1 MLKWAVNTPRL
12 SYLAVNDSKANTEN
26 FQLETLIA
34 LSPGKLNTPDEIIS
48 TQTLTL
54 PAKRQWLKRK
64 SSDIYLSRRLKNWLD
79 KENQVTST
87 PLHSNLKTYNRNA
100 HLRRL
105 NSSKDLSNITPYE
118 NADSNNSQNSIL
130 SQFNAPS
137 QSSDSDTST
146 KNNPVNYATTLPTLE
161 VEYSPCGLVPG
172 PILALRGLGIA
183 DTYFDK
189 PRYLPHNENDQT
201 LVQTQPSTNI
211 TNSTFQNHENVRRSL
226 NSVRDDTV
234 SLSSSKMGDQTLER
248 MIDAILES
256 TRKEKKPMK
265 FARHLNN
272 QQFAVMSPTYTPA
285 EDPAN
290 DLSEFW
296 IETQNEEPLLQTMYK
311 NRRSLPASVARTSIY
326 SEREVRSPNR
336 TSNRK
341 YNTFHLRRQ
350 RAVRRK
356 RKTYKDRVKQYTYK
370 PAEPTLTN
378 KELTESDEHRTNCKR
393 IDNSSPDSGH
403 NSFSELDEN
412 SITIES
418 NCLPNVSSLEN
429 SDLRALD
436 STKRRLSF
444 SNQTS
449 MI

>member
-12 SYLAVNDSKANTEN
+12 SYLTVDDSKTNTEDL
-26 FQLETLIA
+26 QLKPLSA
-34 LSPGKLNTPDEIIS
+34 LSPGKLNTPNEIIS
-48 TQTLTL
+48 SQTQTLSV
-54 PAKRQWLKRK
+54 KRKRLKRK
-64 SSDIYLSRRLKNWLD
+64 SSDIYLSRRLQNWLD

-87 PLHSNLKTYNRNA
+87 PLHSSSKIYNKNGT
-100 HLRRL
+100 LRRL
-105 NSSKDLSNITPYE
+105 NSLKDLSNIIPCE
-118 NADSNNSQNSIL
+118 NAVSNNPLNPIL
-130 SQFNAPS
+130 SQLNAPS
-137 QSSDSDTST
+137 QSLDNDTLT

-161 VEYSPCGLVPG
+161 VEYSPCGPIPG

-189 PRYLPHNENDQT
+189 PRYLPHNKSDETIIQT
-201 LVQTQPSTNI
+201 KPSSKI
-211 TNSTFQNHENVRRSL
+211 TNSTFHSQKHTRRSL
-226 NSVRDDTV
+226 NSIRDDTA

-265 FARHLNN
+265 FARQSNN
-272 QQFAVMSPTYTPA
+272 QPCVVMSPTYTPA

-296 IETQNEEPLLQTMYK
+296 IDTQNEEPLLQTVRK
-311 NRRSLPASVARTSIY
+311 KRRSLPATVTSIY
-326 SEREVRSPNR
+326 SEREVRSPHR

-341 YNTFHLRRQ
+341 RNIFHLRRQ

-356 RKTYKDRVKQYTYK
+356 RKTSKHNVKHYTHK
-370 PAEPTLTN
+370 IDEPTITN
-378 KELTESDEHRTNCKR
+378 KELTESGELNSKR

-412 SITIES
+412 SIMLES
-418 NCLPNVSSLEN
+418 NCLAIVSTLEN

-449 MI
+449 IV

>member
-12 SYLAVNDSKANTEN
+12 SYLTVDDSKANTDN
-26 FQLETLIA
+26 LQLKPLSV
-34 LSPGKLNTPDEIIS
+34 LSPGKLNTPNEIIS
-48 TQTLTL
+48 TQTQTL
-54 PAKRQWLKRK
+54 SVKRQRLKRK
-64 SSDIYLSRRLKNWLD
+64 SSDIYLSRRLQNWLD

-87 PLHSNLKTYNRNA
+87 PLHSSSKIYNKNGPV
-100 HLRRL
+100 RRL
-105 NSSKDLSNITPYE
+105 NSFKDLSNIIPYE
-118 NADSNNSQNSIL
+118 NAVSNNPPNPIL
-130 SQFNAPS
+130 SQFNAPN
-137 QSSDSDTST
+137 QSLDNDILT
-146 KNNPVNYATTLPTLE
+146 KNNPVNYAATLPTLE

-183 DTYFDK
+183 DRYFDQ
-189 PRYLPHNENDQT
+189 PRYLPYNKSDDT
-201 LVQTQPSTNI
+201 IVQTKPTINI
-211 TNSTFQNHENVRRSL
+211 TNSTFQSQRHTRRSL
-226 NSVRDDTV
+226 NSIRDDTA

-265 FARHLNN
+265 FARQSTN
-272 QQFAVMSPTYTPA
+272 QQCMIMSPTYTPA

-296 IETQNEEPLLQTMYK
+296 IETQNEEPLLQTTRK
-311 NRRSLPASVARTSIY
+311 KRRSLPASVASIY
-326 SEREVRSPNR
+326 SEREVRSPHR

-341 YNTFHLRRQ
+341 RNIFHLRRQ

-356 RKTYKDRVKQYTYK
+356 RKTPKDSVKQYTHK
-370 PAEPTLTN
+370 IGEPTSTN
-378 KELTESDEHRTNCKR
+378 KELTESGEHNCKR

-403 NSFSELDEN
+403 NSFSELDDN
-412 SITIES
+412 SIMLES
-418 NCLPNVSSLEN
+418 NCLAIVSPLEN

-449 MI
+449 IV